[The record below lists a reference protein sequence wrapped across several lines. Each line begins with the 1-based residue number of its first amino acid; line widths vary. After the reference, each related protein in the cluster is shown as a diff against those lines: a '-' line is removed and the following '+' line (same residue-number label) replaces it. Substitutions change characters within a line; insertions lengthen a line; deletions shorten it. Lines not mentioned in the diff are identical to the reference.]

1 VNINLKNK
9 IFSYIKNMALRVA
22 GIDRHQKEN
31 IFNYSDEQLDK
42 KKLALMDMKKLYP
55 DVSEYYAELIYD
67 MCVNK
72 TDEELEEIKKSIETT
87 PPKYDGSI
95 PTLEK
100 ENK

>member
-1 VNINLKNK
+1 MSLK
-9 IFSYIKNMALRVA
+9 VE

-31 IFNYSDEQLDK
+31 IYNYTEEQLDK

-72 TDEELEEIKKSIETT
+72 TDEELEEIKKSIETK

-100 ENK
+100 EI